1 VGDLITGTIAGLVAS
16 VVFFTL
22 LTVLRPRLEI
32 SPCIAKTETGD
43 ETPTHRYRIK
53 IVNKSFRSCVDVEV
67 AAFTV
72 RTRTVPA
79 QKQGTH
85 GQVSVMA
92 QVDLKRSPRSVIP
105 GYRPRSSRA
114 PYAHRIRF
122 DEETVNVLHPNS
134 DQQYELLVR
143 VTARDGITGFPRMFE
158 QRYALHNQIK
168 DGTFIFGKSLDVV
181 P

>member
-1 VGDLITGTIAGLVAS
+1 MGDLITGTIAGLVAS

-105 GYRPRSSRA
+105 AYRPS
-114 PYAHRIRF
+114 
-122 DEETVNVLHPNS
+122 NC
-134 DQQYELLVR
+134 
-143 VTARDGITGFPRMFE
+143 G
-158 QRYALHNQIK
+158 
-168 DGTFIFGKSLDVV
+168 
-181 P
+181 